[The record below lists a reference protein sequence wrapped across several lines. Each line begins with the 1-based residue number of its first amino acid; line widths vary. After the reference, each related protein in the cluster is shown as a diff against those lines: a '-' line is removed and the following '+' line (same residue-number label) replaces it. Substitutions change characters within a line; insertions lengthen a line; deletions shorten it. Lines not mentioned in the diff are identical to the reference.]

1 MARSTL
7 TLRVPLDLAERLR
20 GAAHE
25 RGESLNAYAT
35 AVLGAAVDPELANT
49 ELERLRERLARA
61 GLLATVR
68 ASPRRPDPERVARA
82 RREAGTG
89 RSLSDLVSDDRR

>member
-7 TLRVPLDLAERLR
+7 TLRVPSDLAERLR

-35 AVLGAAVDPELANT
+35 TVLGAAVDPELAGSDV
-49 ELERLRERLARA
+49 ERLRERLARA
-61 GLLATVR
+61 GLLATVHP
-68 ASPRRPDPERVARA
+68 APRPDPELVARA
-82 RREAGTG
+82 RRAATKG
-89 RSLSDLVSDDRR
+89 RSLSDIVIEERG